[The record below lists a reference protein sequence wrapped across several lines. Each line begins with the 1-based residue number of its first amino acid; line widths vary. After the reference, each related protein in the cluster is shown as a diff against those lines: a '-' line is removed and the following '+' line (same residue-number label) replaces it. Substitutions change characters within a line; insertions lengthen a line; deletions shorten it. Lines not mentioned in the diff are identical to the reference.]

1 RFTAV
6 NQQWLDT
13 FGYSR
18 GEVIGKWFGD
28 FLSPINREVFNQNFP
43 IFKAQGY
50 KHAEFEVLHKNGNP
64 LFIAFEGKIGYDLDG
79 KFKQTHCILKDIT
92 KQKAAENSLRL
103 SEEKYRKITENISD
117 IIWTTD
123 MNLKTTYVSPSIEYV
138 LGESVQDHLKQS
150 LEEKITPDCLI
161 RVHELF
167 SEELEK
173 EKNNKSDKNRTRV
186 IELEHYH
193 ADGSIVWLA
202 MNISF
207 LRDEFGN
214 VIGLQ
219 GVSRDITELK
229 HARDNLRYISEH
241 DDLTGLYN
249 RRYFE
254 KEIKRLDVENQLPL
268 SIIVVDINGLKLIND
283 SFGRTEGDKT
293 IKQTANILSSSLR
306 EGDVLART
314 GGDEFCILL
323 SKTNIQ
329 TAREHL
335 RTIEIACEQ
344 YNLKTPNKS
353 FHINLSFGAATK
365 ETATVTFQHTYKEA
379 EDYMRQRKLLVGK
392 SSRSAVISSIKAT
405 MLEKSFETQEHE
417 DRLSALTKKIGS
429 IMNLSQIEINSL
441 ELLSKLHDI
450 GKVAIAERILKKPGK
465 LNEDEWI
472 EMRKHPEIG
481 YRIAMSS
488 SETAPIAEYILCH
501 HERWDGSGYPRKLRG
516 TEIPLLS
523 RILAIADAYDA
534 MTENRVY
541 NETRTPEE
549 AFEEIKK
556 CAGTQF
562 DPEIAEIFVQMMK
575 TKE

>member
-64 LFIAFEGKIGYDLDG
+64 LFIAFEGKIAYDLDG

-117 IIWTTD
+117 VVWTTD
-123 MNLKTTYVSPSIEYV
+123 MNFKTTFVSPSIE
-138 LGESVQDHLKQS
+138 LLTGESVDAHLKRS
-150 LEEKITPDCLI
+150 LEDKFSPESLI
-161 RVHELF
+161 KLHTLIA
-167 SEELEK
+167 EEFEK
-173 EKNNKSDKNRTRV
+173 EKDPEIDKNRTRI
-186 IELEHYH
+186 IELEHYRE
-193 ADGSIVWLA
+193 DQTTIWLS
-202 MNISF
+202 MNVSF
-207 LRDEFGN
+207 LRDENGTP
-214 VIGLQ
+214 IGLQ
-219 GVSRDITELK
+219 GISRDITERKLMQ
-229 HARDNLRYISEH
+229 DELQYLNEH

-254 KEIKRLDVENQLPL
+254 KEMNRLDVENQLPL
-268 SIIVVDINGLKLIND
+268 SIIIIDINGLKLIND
-283 SFGRTEGDKT
+283 SLGRAEGDKM
-293 IKQTANILSSSLR
+293 IVETAKLLNSCLR
-306 EGDVLART
+306 KGDVLART
-314 GGDEFCILL
+314 GGDEFNILL
-323 SKTNIQ
+323 PKTNLD
-329 TAREHL
+329 TARERL
-335 RTIEIACEQ
+335 TAIQDSCGQ
-344 YNLKTPNKS
+344 YNLNKS
-353 FHINLSFGAATK
+353 NTSCNTSLSFGAHTK
-365 ETATVTFQHTYKEA
+365 ETVSDDFQLSYKKA

-417 DRLSALTKKIGS
+417 DRLSVLTKKIGS

-441 ELLSKLHDI
+441 ELLSSLHDI

-488 SETAPIAEYILCH
+488 SETAPIAEYILSH
-501 HERWDGSGYPRKLRG
+501 HERWDGSGYPRKLKG
-516 TEIPLLS
+516 TDIPLLS
-523 RILAIADAYDA
+523 RILAIVDAYDA